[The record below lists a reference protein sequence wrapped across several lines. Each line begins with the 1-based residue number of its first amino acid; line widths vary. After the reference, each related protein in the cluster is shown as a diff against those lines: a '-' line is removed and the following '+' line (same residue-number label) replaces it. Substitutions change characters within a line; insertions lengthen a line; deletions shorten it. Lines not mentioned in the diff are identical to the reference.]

1 MSKVGPAQLRKA
13 LFFPARVALR
23 YNPVMVEL
31 KQRLTAAGK
40 PKMVINGAA
49 MRKLIHMI
57 FGVLKNRTAF
67 DANLSREP
75 LINVCEAVSAAK
87 VAALGEAK
95 ISEPKLSEDGTR
107 RVSSFSCVQKAQ
119 FIGHK

>member
-1 MSKVGPAQLRKA
+1 MSKVGPAQLHKA

-23 YNPVMVEL
+23 YHPVMVEL

-40 PKMVINGAA
+40 PKMVIIGAA

-75 LINVCEAVSAAK
+75 LINVCEAVSARQKSAK
-87 VAALGEAK
+87 KRSLQVINEHFELIFNAA
-95 ISEPKLSEDGTR
+95 ITT
-107 RVSSFSCVQKAQ
+107 
-119 FIGHK
+119 